1 MTNVKES
8 CIIIDGLPGYVTYLR
23 RQPPL
28 TTSPRLVH
36 LPFECN
42 PMNRK
47 TPLSRIFGLPLGL
60 VLLFANSME
69 GQNALDR
76 ERAMVDSSGDR
87 WWYTLIFIGAALM
100 IGAFILWRRN
110 KSGSGEKP
118 HEFESRYQGAGKA
131 GEGDFDG
138 VDAEKELEWYR
149 KAKRTVPKS
158 DDSPDLSPLAAAGR
172 TRRGRDRVRLASPV
186 AENGAN
192 LQAETKAF
200 QEKMKRLQFSQL
212 PINSFLQLTEARSF
226 EELPMSSDPALI
238 SAIEQVNEEFEEDE
252 VVRELALRIL
262 AAFRMRN
269 SVEAL
274 SQIAL
279 YDLSSNIRSKAV
291 ATLTD
296 FDHESVFEVILLACA
311 DPTREVRAAAARG
324 LFRLSFDRAEAWKRL
339 IATRDDFRMSQAAR
353 AAVESGIVVK
363 SFDRLLHEDMR
374 IAYEAF
380 ALVGMLLRSGETA
393 QIFEAIENHQ
403 DERVK
408 FALLHVIKIVRDE
421 RAAKTLT
428 EMIRGGNISG
438 EVAERA
444 AEVITSIDTVTA

>member
-1 MTNVKES
+1 MTIVKKS
-8 CIIIDGLPGYVTYLR
+8 CIIIFGLR
-23 RQPPL
+23 RRVAFPRRPL
-28 TTSPRLVH
+28 SSCTSPSSVF
-36 LPFECN
+36 LPFEFN
-42 PMNRK
+42 PMNRN
-47 TPLSRIFGLPLGL
+47 TPLSRRFGPLIGSI
-60 VLLFANSME
+60 LLSTVSVSA
-69 GQNALDR
+69 QTALER

-87 WWYTLIFIGAALM
+87 WFYTLIFIGAALM
-100 IGAFILWRRN
+100 VGAFILWRRN
-110 KSGSGEKP
+110 RIRDGERQF
-118 HEFESRYQGAGKA
+118 EFENRYQERSSTNDGG
-131 GEGDFDG
+131 FDG
-138 VDAEKELEWYR
+138 VDAEKELEWFR
-149 KAKRTVPKS
+149 KAKRTTPKS
-158 DDSPDLSPLAAAGR
+158 EELADVSPLTAAGR
-172 TRRGRDRVRLASPV
+172 TRRGRDRAMVASQLVDSVDNLSANTRL
-186 AENGAN
+186 
-192 LQAETKAF
+192 F

-212 PINSFLQLTEARSF
+212 PINSFVQLTEARSF
-226 EELPMSSDPALI
+226 EKLPLSSDPALL

-252 VVRELALRIL
+252 AVRELALRIL
-262 AAFRMRN
+262 AAFKTRN

-339 IATRDDFRMSQAAR
+339 IATRDVFRISHAAR
-353 AAVESGIVVK
+353 AAVESGIVLK
-363 SFDRLLHEDMR
+363 SFDRLLHDDMR

-380 ALVGMLLRSGETA
+380 ALVGMLLSSGETA

-421 RAAKTLT
+421 RAAVTLT
-428 EMIRGGNISG
+428 EMIKGNRISG

-444 AEVITSIDTVTA
+444 AEAITCIEAVSV

>member
-1 MTNVKES
+1 MTIPKKS
-8 CIIIDGLPGYVTYLR
+8 CIIMDGLR
-23 RQPPL
+23 RCAAFSRRPL
-28 TTSPRLVH
+28 SSSISPSLVF
-36 LPFECN
+36 LPFKYN
-42 PMNRK
+42 PMNRHI
-47 TPLSRIFGLPLGL
+47 PLSRRIGPLIGSF
-60 VLLFANSME
+60 LLSAVSVSA
-69 GQNALDR
+69 QTALER
-76 ERAMVDSSGDR
+76 ERALVDSSGDR
-87 WWYTLIFIGAALM
+87 WFYTLVFVGAALLV
-100 IGAFILWRRN
+100 GAFILWRRN
-110 KSGSGEKP
+110 KKAGGEKQF
-118 HEFESRYQGAGKA
+118 EFKNRHQERLSTYDSGYH
-131 GEGDFDG
+131 G
-138 VDAEKELEWYR
+138 VDGDKELEWFR
-149 KAKRTVPKS
+149 KKKRPAPKS
-158 DDSPDLSPLAAAGR
+158 ASTPDLSPVAAASR
-172 TRRGRDRVRLASPV
+172 NRRDRDRTPLVVPV
-186 AENGAN
+186 DDNGAS

-200 QEKMKRLQFSQL
+200 QERMKRLQFAQL
-212 PINSFLQLTEARSF
+212 PINSFLKLTEARSF
-226 EELPMSSDPALI
+226 EQLPLSPDPALI

-252 VVRELALRIL
+252 AIRELALRIL
-262 AAFRMRN
+262 AAFKARN
-269 SVEAL
+269 SVEAV

-279 YDLSSNIRSKAV
+279 YDLSANIRSKAV

-296 FDHESVFEVILLACA
+296 FDHESVFEAILLACA

-339 IATRDDFRMSQAAR
+339 IATNDDFRMSQAAR

-380 ALVGMLLRSGETA
+380 ALVGMLLRSGETE

-408 FALLHVIKIVRDE
+408 FALLHVIKVVRDE
-421 RAAKTLT
+421 DAAKTLT